1 MTRTVDDWVRGIG
14 GTFVLASLA
23 LGWFVHPAYFLF
35 TAFVGANLLQS
46 LFTRWC
52 PMMWLLRRL
61 GVEQAAA
68 RP

>member
-1 MTRTVDDWVRGIG
+1 MTRTVDDWVRGIAG
-14 GTFVLASLA
+14 IFILASLS
-23 LGWFVHPAYFLF
+23 LGWLVHPGYFLF